1 MTSQVVRNLQ
11 MEITIVTCNLVR
23 FSIFWSTS
31 DNFWCAEFNE
41 SCNVSL
47 CSTNSSIILCVK
59 QHVQTTY
66 KVCYKPLNIVKLVIV
81 VRFQFSC
88 LVYNIIQLFNG
99 GGSNSS
105 KYLAW
110 GNGNDQ
116 VNYCTR
122 PTAKCNSSL
131 DHFHYRRPNILN
143 YCNHIHQITVLLP
156 NHTFQEEI
164 EHNLVWFS

>member
-122 PTAKCNSSL
+122 PEVMEMIKWTIVQGQLPSAIVHLIIS
-131 DHFHYRRPNILN
+131 I
-143 YCNHIHQITVLLP
+143 IEGQIFWTIAA
-156 NHTFQEEI
+156 TTI
-164 EHNLVWFS
+164 K